1 MFAALLSLSASKRLK
16 ASITSLFCLIDS
28 FLFDIFW
35 ITFCPYNCQEDTE
48 NDDTEEEW
56 SGTRDDSNIVYYEC
70 RRGKCLHLVQGWE
83 DKGKVLRFI
92 ILYFTKNIHK
102 TIKIEKKNKV
112 VQELMFSES
121 FYFILIFLNPVIHKM
136 RNS

>member
-16 ASITSLFCLIDS
+16 ASITSLFCLIDN

-56 SGTRDDSNIVYYEC
+56 SGTKDDSNIVYYEC
-70 RRGKCLHLVQGWE
+70 RGKCLHLVQGWK
-83 DKGKVLRFI
+83 DKGKVFSRPRR
-92 ILYFTKNIHK
+92 N
-102 TIKIEKKNKV
+102 NKV
-112 VQELMFSES
+112 SES
-121 FYFILIFLNPVIHKM
+121 QMKLINKSITHVKKEIVY
-136 RNS
+136 RII